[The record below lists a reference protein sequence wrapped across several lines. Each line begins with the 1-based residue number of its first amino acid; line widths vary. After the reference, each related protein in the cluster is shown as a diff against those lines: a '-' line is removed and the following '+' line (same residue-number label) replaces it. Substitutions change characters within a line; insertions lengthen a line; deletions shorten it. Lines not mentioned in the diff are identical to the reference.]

1 MVTAARQN
9 SSPFDQ
15 TIHSEKIRDPQRIA
29 ALLKLAK
36 DSRVL
41 ISISIGGIS
50 GRFTSAIIKVDNAAN
65 YLWLDELQP
74 GMGNQELLR
83 QRQFKV
89 QLRLN
94 GIFMSFSATVDDVG
108 SESGIAYYKLDFPK
122 LVDYWQ
128 RRAAYRV
135 RLFVPVNVD
144 VETSDGQQFSGT
156 IIDLST
162 LGLALAIPDH
172 FPFKFAHGEL
182 IPTCRF
188 QLLEDDVIDC
198 QLTMRS
204 YLYNKFNHKH
214 RVGCQFVKI
223 SKPNQRRIARY
234 VANTERQRRNCT
246 VVNGGG

>member
-1 MVTAARQN
+1 MVTPARQN

-15 TIHSEKIRDPQRIA
+15 TIHSEKIRNPQRIA
-29 ALLKLAK
+29 ALLKLVK

-41 ISISIGGIS
+41 ISISISGIS
-50 GRFTSAIIKVDNAAN
+50 GRFTSAIIQVDDAAN

-74 GMGNQELLR
+74 GIGSQELLR
-83 QRQFKV
+83 RRQFKI

-108 SESGIAYYKLDFPK
+108 SESGIAFYKLDFPT

-128 RRAAYRV
+128 RRAAYRL
-135 RLFVPVNVD
+135 RLFTPVNID

-156 IIDLST
+156 IIDIST

-172 FPFKFAHGEL
+172 FSFKFAHGEL

-188 QLLEDDVIDC
+188 QLPEDDVIDC
-198 QLTMRS
+198 QLAMRS
-204 YLYNKFNHKH
+204 YLHNKVNRNH
-214 RVGCQFVKI
+214 RIGCQFVEI
-223 SKPNQRRIARY
+223 SKPDQRRIARF
-234 VANTERQRRNCT
+234 VANTERQRRNRT
-246 VVNGGG
+246 IATGD